1 MSFAPKGAAPIRIKE
16 RIETVKVYK
25 SKQAFLTTPDKE
37 ALAGLSDDDL
47 IRVYFE
53 STPFGTFSLAVEAVQ
68 S

>member
-1 MSFAPKGAAPIRIKE
+1 MRNIQE

-25 SKQAFLTTPDKE
+25 SKQMFLNDRDRE
-37 ALAGLSDDDL
+37 DLAGLSDDDL

>member
-1 MSFAPKGAAPIRIKE
+1 MRKIQE
-16 RIETVKVYK
+16 RIETVKMYK
-25 SKQAFLTTPDKE
+25 SKQMILTQPDRK

-53 STPFGTFSLAVEAVQ
+53 STPFGTFSLAVEAVE